1 MIPARQAPCSHTRPL
16 VDAVLRPDWRVR
28 TVRLWLLALAWLL
41 TAGGP
46 AQAQSVC
53 SSDGQRQAAGLH
65 ERFIN
70 ADCAGCWTAGGTPAA
85 RPGELSLDW
94 VLPGSQGD
102 DAPLST
108 VARRDGLERLQALG
122 LPLPAG
128 QSQRGANNARAAESQ
143 GWRLRVA
150 HGIAFNGYLG
160 VSIEFKHRG
169 ALPSAKD
176 LPLTGW
182 LALVET
188 LPAGTEGSPLERQLV
203 RGLFKADWNQRQPGE
218 VLSRSMAV
226 SEGVNPERLSLVGW
240 LENARGQQLTAVQSR
255 CRR

>member
-1 MIPARQAPCSHTRPL
+1 MTAAPVALVLAVIAPQAVAAAPVL
-16 VDAVLRPDWRVR
+16 V
-28 TVRLWLLALAWLL
+28 WLLA
-41 TAGGP
+41 AGLP

-53 SSDGQRQAAGLH
+53 ASDGQRPAAGLR

-70 ADCAGCWTAGGTPAA
+70 ADCADCWTAPGTSVA

-94 VLPGSQGD
+94 VLPGDQGE
-102 DAPLST
+102 DAPLSA

-128 QSQRGANNARAAESQ
+128 QSQRAARAAGPQ

-150 HGIAFNGYLG
+150 HGVAFNGYLG
-160 VSIEFKHRG
+160 VSIEFKLRG
-169 ALPSAKD
+169 AAPPAKD

-203 RGLFKADWNQRQPGE
+203 RGLFKADWNQRPPGE
-218 VLSRSMAV
+218 LLSRSMAV

-240 LENARGQQLTAVQSR
+240 LENARGQLLTAAQSR

>member
-1 MIPARQAPCSHTRPL
+1 MRSDRRARP
-16 VDAVLRPDWRVR
+16 VLWM
-28 TVRLWLLALAWLL
+28 LALAWLL
-41 TAGGP
+41 TSGLP
-46 AQAQSVC
+46 AKAQSVC

-70 ADCAGCWTAGGTPAA
+70 ADCADCWTAAGTPAA
-85 RPGELSLDW
+85 RPGEWSLDW
-94 VLPGSQGD
+94 VLPGDRGD
-102 DAPLST
+102 DAPLSA
-108 VARRDGLERLQALG
+108 VARRDALERLQALS

-128 QSQRGANNARAAESQ
+128 QSQRGTRAAGPE

-169 ALPSAKD
+169 AAQPAKA

-188 LPAGTEGSPLERQLV
+188 LPAGTEGSPVERQLV
-203 RGLFKADWNQRQPGE
+203 RGLFKTDWDRRQPGS
-218 VLSRSMAV
+218 VLSVSMAV
-226 SEGVNPERLSLVGW
+226 SEGVNPERLSLIGW
-240 LENARGQQLTAVQSR
+240 LENARGELLTAVRSR

>member
-1 MIPARQAPCSHTRPL
+1 MSACQRPCSQTRPL
-16 VDAVLRPDWRVR
+16 LNAVLRPRRSARPVL
-28 TVRLWLLALAWLL
+28 LWLLALAGLL
-41 TAGGP
+41 TAGLP

-53 SSDGQRQAAGLH
+53 SSDGQRPAAGLH

-70 ADCAGCWTAGGTPAA
+70 ADCAGCWTAAGTPAA

-94 VLPGSQGD
+94 VLPGDQGD
-102 DAPLST
+102 DAPLSA

-122 LPLPAG
+122 LLLPAG
-128 QSQRGANNARAAESQ
+128 QSQRDARVS
-143 GWRLRVA
+143 GTHRWRLRVA

-160 VSIEFKHRG
+160 VSIEFKHSG
-169 ALPSAKD
+169 AAPPAKD

-203 RGLFKADWNQRQPGE
+203 RGLFKTDGDRRQPGA

-226 SEGVNPERLSLVGW
+226 SEGVNPERLSLIGW
-240 LENARGQQLTAVQSR
+240 LENARGELLTAVQSR

>member
-1 MIPARQAPCSHTRPL
+1 MIPVCYRPCSHTRPL
-16 VDAVLRPDWRVR
+16 LDAVLHRSLRTRPVL
-28 TVRLWLLALAWLL
+28 LWMLVLAWLL
-41 TAGGP
+41 ATGGP

-53 SSDGQRQAAGLH
+53 ASDGQRPAAGLR

-70 ADCAGCWTAGGTPAA
+70 ADCAGCWTAPDTPAA

-94 VLPGSQGD
+94 VLPGNQGD
-102 DAPLST
+102 DAPLSA

-128 QSQRGANNARAAESQ
+128 QSQRGARAAGPQ
-143 GWRLRVA
+143 GWQLRVA

-160 VSIEFKHRG
+160 VSIEFKHSG
-169 ALPSAKD
+169 ALPPAKD

-188 LPAGTEGSPLERQLV
+188 LPAGTEGSPLERRLV
-203 RGLFKADWNQRQPGE
+203 RGLFKTDWDRRQPGA

-240 LENARGQQLTAVQSR
+240 LENARGGLLTAVQSR

>member
-1 MIPARQAPCSHTRPL
+1 MIPACQRPCSQTSL
-16 VDAVLRPDWRVR
+16 FLNAVLRPGRPARPVL
-28 TVRLWLLALAWLL
+28 LWLLALAGLL
-41 TAGGP
+41 NAGVP

-53 SSDGQRQAAGLH
+53 SSDGQRPAAGLH

-70 ADCAGCWTAGGTPAA
+70 ADCAGCWTAAGTPAA
-85 RPGELSLDW
+85 RPGKLSLDW
-94 VLPGSQGD
+94 VLPGDQGD
-102 DAPLST
+102 DAPLSA
-108 VARRDGLERLQALG
+108 VARRDSLERLQALG

-128 QSQRGANNARAAESQ
+128 QPQHDAHDARVAGGK

-169 ALPSAKD
+169 TLPPAKD
-176 LPLTGW
+176 LPLTVW

-188 LPAGTEGSPLERQLV
+188 LPAGTEGSPVERQLV
-203 RGLFKADWNQRQPGE
+203 RGLFKTDWDRRQPGA

-240 LENARGQQLTAVQSR
+240 LENARGGLLTAVQSG

>member
-1 MIPARQAPCSHTRPL
+1 MIPTCQPPFSHTRPL
-16 VDAVLRPDWRVR
+16 LDAVLRPGRR
-28 TVRLWLLALAWLL
+28 ARQALLWMLALAWLL
-41 TAGGP
+41 TAGVP
-46 AQAQSVC
+46 VQAQSVC
-53 SSDGQRQAAGLH
+53 SSDGQRPAAGLR

-70 ADCAGCWTAGGTPAA
+70 ADCAGCWTAVGTPAA
-85 RPGELSLDW
+85 RPGELNLDW
-94 VLPGSQGD
+94 VLPGDQGD
-102 DAPLST
+102 DAPLSA

-128 QSQRGANNARAAESQ
+128 QSQRSARVAGPQ

-169 ALPSAKD
+169 AAPPAKD

-203 RGLFKADWNQRQPGE
+203 RGLFKTDWDRRQPGA

-240 LENARGQQLTAVQSR
+240 LENARGELLTAVRSR

>member
-1 MIPARQAPCSHTRPL
+1 MIPACQRPCSQTSL
-16 VDAVLRPDWRVR
+16 FLNAVLRPGRPARPVL
-28 TVRLWLLALAWLL
+28 LWLLALAWLL
-41 TAGGP
+41 SAGLP

-53 SSDGQRQAAGLH
+53 SSDGQRPAAGLH

-70 ADCAGCWTAGGTPAA
+70 ADCAGCWTAAGTPAA
-85 RPGELSLDW
+85 RPGELNLDW
-94 VLPGSQGD
+94 VLPGDQGD
-102 DAPLST
+102 DAPLSA

-128 QSQRGANNARAAESQ
+128 HSQRGARVAGPH

-160 VSIEFKHRG
+160 VSIEFKHQG
-169 ALPSAKD
+169 AAPAKD
-176 LPLTGW
+176 QPLTGW

-203 RGLFKADWNQRQPGE
+203 RGLFKTDWDRRQPGA

-240 LENARGQQLTAVQSR
+240 LENARGGVLTAVQSR

>member
-1 MIPARQAPCSHTRPL
+1 MIPVCYRPCSHTRPL
-16 VDAVLRPDWRVR
+16 VDAVLRPDRRVR
-28 TVRLWLLALAWLL
+28 TVRLWMLALAWLL

-53 SSDGQRQAAGLH
+53 SSDGQRPAAGLH

-70 ADCAGCWTAGGTPAA
+70 ADCAGCWTAPDTPAA

-94 VLPGSQGD
+94 VLPGNQGD
-102 DAPLST
+102 DAPLSA

-128 QSQRGANNARAAESQ
+128 QSQRGARAAGPQ
-143 GWRLRVA
+143 GWQLRVA

-169 ALPSAKD
+169 ALPPAKD

-203 RGLFKADWNQRQPGE
+203 RGLFRADWDLGQPGA

-240 LENARGQQLTAVQSR
+240 LENARGGLLTAVQSR
-255 CRR
+255 CSR

>member
-1 MIPARQAPCSHTRPL
+1 MIPACQRPCSQTRRLLNAIMRPGRP
-16 VDAVLRPDWRVR
+16 ARPVL
-28 TVRLWLLALAWLL
+28 LWLLTLAGLL
-41 TAGGP
+41 TAGLP

-53 SSDGQRQAAGLH
+53 SSDGQRTAVGLH

-70 ADCAGCWTAGGTPAA
+70 ANCADCWTAVDTPAA

-94 VLPGSQGD
+94 VLPGNQGD
-102 DAPLST
+102 DAPLSA

-122 LPLPAG
+122 LLLPAE
-128 QSQRGANNARAAESQ
+128 QSQRGARAAGPK

-160 VSIEFKHRG
+160 VSIEIKHSG
-169 ALPSAKD
+169 ALPPAKD

-203 RGLFKADWNQRQPGE
+203 RGLFKTDWDRRQPGA

-240 LENARGQQLTAVQSR
+240 LENARGGLLTAVQSR

>member
-1 MIPARQAPCSHTRPL
+1 M
-16 VDAVLRPDWRVR
+16 DAVLRRIRRARPVL
-28 TVRLWLLALAWLL
+28 LWMLALAWLL
-41 TAGGP
+41 TVGVP
-46 AQAQSVC
+46 AQAQSAC
-53 SSDGQRQAAGLH
+53 SSDGQRPAAGLR

-94 VLPGSQGD
+94 VLPGDQGD
-102 DAPLST
+102 DAPLSA

-128 QSQRGANNARAAESQ
+128 QSQRGANNARAGKSE
-143 GWRLRVA
+143 GWQLRVA

-169 ALPSAKD
+169 ALPPTKD

-188 LPAGTEGSPLERQLV
+188 IPAGTEGSPIERQLV
-203 RGLFKADWNQRQPGE
+203 RGLFKTDWNRRQAGA

-240 LENARGQQLTAVQSR
+240 LENARGGLLTAVRSR
-255 CRR
+255 CSR

>member
-53 SSDGQRQAAGLH
+53 SSYGQRQAAGLH

-102 DAPLST
+102 DAPLSA
-108 VARRDGLERLQALG
+108 VARRDGMERLQVLG

-128 QSQRGANNARAAESQ
+128 Q
-143 GWRLRVA
+143 
-150 HGIAFNGYLG
+150 
-160 VSIEFKHRG
+160 
-169 ALPSAKD
+169 
-176 LPLTGW
+176 
-182 LALVET
+182 
-188 LPAGTEGSPLERQLV
+188 
-203 RGLFKADWNQRQPGE
+203 
-218 VLSRSMAV
+218 
-226 SEGVNPERLSLVGW
+226 
-240 LENARGQQLTAVQSR
+240 
-255 CRR
+255 

>member
-1 MIPARQAPCSHTRPL
+1 MIPACQRPCSQTSL
-16 VDAVLRPDWRVR
+16 FLNAVLRPGRPARPV
-28 TVRLWLLALAWLL
+28 LQWLLALAWLL
-41 TAGGP
+41 SAGLP

-53 SSDGQRQAAGLH
+53 SSDGQRPAAGLH

-70 ADCAGCWTAGGTPAA
+70 ADCAGCWTAAGTPAA
-85 RPGELSLDW
+85 RPGELNLDW
-94 VLPGSQGD
+94 VLPGDQGD
-102 DAPLST
+102 DAPLSA
-108 VARRDGLERLQALG
+108 VARRDALERLQALS

-128 QSQRGANNARAAESQ
+128 QSQRGTRAAGPE

-169 ALPSAKD
+169 AAQPAKD

-188 LPAGTEGSPLERQLV
+188 LPAGTEGSPVERQLV
-203 RGLFKADWNQRQPGE
+203 RGLFKTDGDRRQPGA
-218 VLSRSMAV
+218 VLSVSMAV
-226 SEGVNPERLSLVGW
+226 SEGVNPERLSLIGW
-240 LENARGQQLTAVQSR
+240 LENARGELLTAVRSR

>member
-1 MIPARQAPCSHTRPL
+1 MNPVCDRLRSRKLLSISAGLRPSQRARPL
-16 VDAVLRPDWRVR
+16 
-28 TVRLWLLALAWLL
+28 LAWLL
-41 TAGGP
+41 VLTGLLAAGLP

-53 SSDGQRQAAGLH
+53 SSDGQRPAAGLR

-70 ADCAGCWTAGGTPAA
+70 ADCAGCWTAGDTPAA

-94 VLPGSQGD
+94 VLPGDQGD
-102 DAPLST
+102 DALLSA
-108 VARRDGLERLQALG
+108 VARRDGLERLQALHQ
-122 LPLPAG
+122 PLPAG
-128 QSQRGANNARAAESQ
+128 QSQRGARVTGPPN
-143 GWRLRVA
+143 WRLRLA
-150 HGIAFNGYLG
+150 HGIAFNGYIG
-160 VSIEFKHRG
+160 VSIEFKHSS
-169 ALPSAKD
+169 AAPPAKD

-203 RGLFKADWNQRQPGE
+203 RGLFKSDWDRRQPGA

-240 LENARGQQLTAVQSR
+240 LENARGELLTATRSR
-255 CRR
+255 CQR

>member
-1 MIPARQAPCSHTRPL
+1 MIPVCFRPCSRTLPSISAGLRHSRRASP
-16 VDAVLRPDWRVR
+16 VL
-28 TVRLWLLALAWLL
+28 LWMMALAWLL
-41 TAGGP
+41 TAGVS

-53 SSDGQRQAAGLH
+53 SSDGQRQSAGLH

-70 ADCAGCWTAGGTPAA
+70 ADCAGCWTAENTPAA

-94 VLPGSQGD
+94 VLPGDQGE
-102 DAPLST
+102 DAPLSA

-128 QSQRGANNARAAESQ
+128 QSQHAARAAGPQ

-160 VSIEFKHRG
+160 VSIEFKHSG
-169 ALPSAKD
+169 AAPPAKD

-203 RGLFKADWNQRQPGE
+203 RGLFRAEWDRRQPGE
-218 VLSRSMAV
+218 LLSRSMAV

-240 LENARGQQLTAVQSR
+240 LENTRGGLLTAVQSR

>member
-1 MIPARQAPCSHTRPL
+1 MIPACQPPCSHTRPL
-16 VDAVLRPDWRVR
+16 LYAVLHPSLRTRPVLLWR
-28 TVRLWLLALAWLL
+28 LALAWLL
-41 TAGGP
+41 TVGVP
-46 AQAQSVC
+46 AQAQSAC
-53 SSDGQRQAAGLH
+53 SSDGQRPAAGLR

-94 VLPGSQGD
+94 VLPGDQGD
-102 DAPLST
+102 DAPLSA

-128 QSQRGANNARAAESQ
+128 QSQRGANNARAGKSE
-143 GWRLRVA
+143 GWLLRVA

-169 ALPSAKD
+169 ALPPAKD

-188 LPAGTEGSPLERQLV
+188 IPAGTEGSPIERQLV
-203 RGLFKADWNQRQPGE
+203 RGLFKTDWNRRQPGA

-240 LENARGQQLTAVQSR
+240 LENARGGLLTAVRSR
-255 CRR
+255 CSR

>member
-1 MIPARQAPCSHTRPL
+1 MRSDRRARP
-16 VDAVLRPDWRVR
+16 VLWM
-28 TVRLWLLALAWLL
+28 LALAWLL
-41 TAGGP
+41 TSGLP

-70 ADCAGCWTAGGTPAA
+70 ADCADCWTDAGTPAA
-85 RPGELSLDW
+85 RPGEWSLDW
-94 VLPGSQGD
+94 VLPGDRGD
-102 DAPLST
+102 DAPLSA
-108 VARRDGLERLQALG
+108 VARRDALERLQALS

-128 QSQRGANNARAAESQ
+128 QSQRGTRAAGPE

-169 ALPSAKD
+169 AAQPAKD

-188 LPAGTEGSPLERQLV
+188 LPAGTEGSPVERQLV
-203 RGLFKADWNQRQPGE
+203 RGLFKTDWDRRQPGS
-218 VLSRSMAV
+218 VLSVSMAV
-226 SEGVNPERLSLVGW
+226 SEGVNPERLSLIGW
-240 LENARGQQLTAVQSR
+240 LENARGELLTAVRSR

>member
-1 MIPARQAPCSHTRPL
+1 MDAALRSDRRSRP
-16 VDAVLRPDWRVR
+16 VLWM
-28 TVRLWLLALAWLL
+28 LALAWLL
-41 TAGGP
+41 TAGVP

-70 ADCAGCWTAGGTPAA
+70 ADCADCWTAAGTPAA
-85 RPGELSLDW
+85 RPGEWSLDW
-94 VLPGSQGD
+94 VLPGDRGD
-102 DAPLST
+102 DAPLSA
-108 VARRDGLERLQALG
+108 VARRDALERLQALS

-128 QSQRGANNARAAESQ
+128 QSQRGTRAAGPE

-169 ALPSAKD
+169 AAQPAKD

-188 LPAGTEGSPLERQLV
+188 LPAGTEGSPVERQLV
-203 RGLFKADWNQRQPGE
+203 RGLSKTDWDRRQPGA
-218 VLSRSMAV
+218 VLSVSMAV
-226 SEGVNPERLSLVGW
+226 SEGVNPERLSLIGW
-240 LENARGQQLTAVQSR
+240 LENARGELLTAVRSR

>member
-1 MIPARQAPCSHTRPL
+1 MIPACQAPCSQTSL
-16 VDAVLRPDWRVR
+16 FLNAVLRPGRPARPVL
-28 TVRLWLLALAWLL
+28 LWLLALAGLL
-41 TAGGP
+41 TAGVP
-46 AQAQSVC
+46 VQAQSVC
-53 SSDGQRQAAGLH
+53 SSDGQRPAAGLR

-70 ADCAGCWTAGGTPAA
+70 ADCAGCWTAPDTPAA

-94 VLPGSQGD
+94 VLPGDQGD
-102 DAPLST
+102 DAPLSA

-122 LPLPAG
+122 LLLPAE
-128 QSQRGANNARAAESQ
+128 QSQRGARAAGPQ

-160 VSIEFKHRG
+160 VSIEIKHSG
-169 ALPSAKD
+169 ALPPAKD

-203 RGLFKADWNQRQPGE
+203 RGLFKTDWDRRQPGA

-240 LENARGQQLTAVQSR
+240 LENGRGGLLTAVQSR

>member
-1 MIPARQAPCSHTRPL
+1 
-16 VDAVLRPDWRVR
+16 VDAVLHRSLRTRPVL
-28 TVRLWLLALAWLL
+28 LWMLVLAWLL
-41 TAGGP
+41 AAGGP

-53 SSDGQRQAAGLH
+53 SSDGQRPAAGLR

-70 ADCAGCWTAGGTPAA
+70 ADCAGCWTAPDTPAA

-94 VLPGSQGD
+94 VLPGNQGD
-102 DAPLST
+102 DAPLSA

-128 QSQRGANNARAAESQ
+128 QSQRDARVALAQ
-143 GWRLRVA
+143 RWRLRVA

-160 VSIEFKHRG
+160 VSIEFKHSG
-169 ALPSAKD
+169 AVPPAKD

-203 RGLFKADWNQRQPGE
+203 RGLFKTDWDRRQPGA

-240 LENARGQQLTAVQSR
+240 LENARGGLLTAVQSR
-255 CRR
+255 CSR

>member
-1 MIPARQAPCSHTRPL
+1 MPARQAPCSHTRPL
-16 VDAVLRPDWRVR
+16 VDAVLRPDRRVR
-28 TVRLWLLALAWLL
+28 TVRLWMLALAWLL

-70 ADCAGCWTAGGTPAA
+70 ADCAGCWTAPDTPAA
-85 RPGELSLDW
+85 RPSELSLDW

-128 QSQRGANNARAAESQ
+128 QSQRGTRVAGPQ
-143 GWRLRVA
+143 GWQLRVA

-160 VSIEFKHRG
+160 VSIEFKHSG
-169 ALPSAKD
+169 ALPPAKD

-188 LPAGTEGSPLERQLV
+188 LPAGTEGSPLERRLV
-203 RGLFKADWNQRQPGE
+203 RGLFKTDWDRRQPGA

-240 LENARGQQLTAVQSR
+240 LENARGGLLTAVQSR

>member
-1 MIPARQAPCSHTRPL
+1 MDAALRSDRRARP
-16 VDAVLRPDWRVR
+16 VLWM
-28 TVRLWLLALAWLL
+28 LALAWLL
-41 TAGGP
+41 TAGVP

-70 ADCAGCWTAGGTPAA
+70 ADCADCWTAAGTPAA
-85 RPGELSLDW
+85 RPGEWSLDW
-94 VLPGSQGD
+94 VLPGDRGD
-102 DAPLST
+102 DAPLSA
-108 VARRDGLERLQALG
+108 VARRDALERLQALS

-128 QSQRGANNARAAESQ
+128 QSQRGTRAAGPE

-169 ALPSAKD
+169 AAQPAKD

-188 LPAGTEGSPLERQLV
+188 LPAGTEGSPVERQLV
-203 RGLFKADWNQRQPGE
+203 RGLFKTDWDRRQPGA
-218 VLSRSMAV
+218 VLSVSMAV
-226 SEGVNPERLSLVGW
+226 SEGVNPERLSLIGW
-240 LENARGQQLTAVQSR
+240 LENARGELLTAVRSR

>member
-1 MIPARQAPCSHTRPL
+1 MIPACYRPGSRNL
-16 VDAVLRPDWRVR
+16 PSISAGLRCGRRARPVLMC
-28 TVRLWLLALAWLL
+28 LLALAWLL
-41 TAGGP
+41 AAGGP

-53 SSDGQRQAAGLH
+53 SSDGQRLALGLH

-70 ADCAGCWTAGGTPAA
+70 ADCASCWTAGDTPAA

-94 VLPGSQGD
+94 VLPGDQGE
-102 DAPLST
+102 DAPLSA
-108 VARRDGLERLQALG
+108 VARRDGMERLQVLG

-128 QSQRGANNARAAESQ
+128 QSQRGANIARAAKSE

-160 VSIEFKHRG
+160 VSIEFKRRG
-169 ALPSAKD
+169 ATPPAND

-203 RGLFKADWNQRQPGE
+203 RGLFQADWNQRQPGA
-218 VLSRSMAV
+218 VLSRSIAV

-240 LENARGQQLTAVQSR
+240 LENARGELLTAVRSR